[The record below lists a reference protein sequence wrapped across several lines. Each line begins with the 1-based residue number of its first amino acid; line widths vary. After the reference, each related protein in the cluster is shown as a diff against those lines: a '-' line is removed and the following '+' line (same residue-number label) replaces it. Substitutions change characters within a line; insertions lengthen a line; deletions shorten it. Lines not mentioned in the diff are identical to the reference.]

1 MIINE
6 LPLLGFTLL
15 MQVSVGLTVLFNA
28 FIFWPAFNSRG
39 KISKSLISIPLI
51 ALGFGLIAAILS
63 FLHIGEPLNIIRS
76 TSTELSRLR
85 FEILFVVIYL
95 IILVVFLV
103 FAISTKSTWRRI
115 QKILLDLCSISG
127 LALIISMSGLYAQ
140 DSYPIWNTI
149 YTPLSFFGTTFLLG
163 SILLLLLI
171 SKTGSFSSQRALAG
185 ISALIVL
192 YLLVLLPLII
202 NNLDN
207 MSIGGQDSLGV
218 FFDDLLWIFYGRIL
232 LLLITL
238 GTLFRSLFVISS
250 TMTKCS
256 VLLWPLSIALIAAF
270 AAELGGRILFF
281 TIGNTAPGL

>member
-51 ALGFGLIAAILS
+51 AFGFGLIAAILS
-63 FLHIGEPLNIIRS
+63 FLHIGEPLSIIKS
-76 TSTELSRLR
+76 TSTELSHLR
-85 FEILFVVIYL
+85 FEILCVVIYL
-95 IILVVFLV
+95 ITLAVFLV
-103 FAISTKSTWRRI
+103 FTSSTKSSWRRI

-127 LALIISMSGLYAQ
+127 LALIISMSGLYMQ
-140 DSYPIWNTI
+140 DPYPIWNTI

-185 ISALIVL
+185 ISAIIVL
-192 YLLVLLPLII
+192 YLLVLLPLMI

-207 MSIGGQDSLGV
+207 MNIGGQDSLSIV
-218 FFDDLLWIFYGRIL
+218 FHDLLWIFYGRIL

-238 GTLFRSLFVISS
+238 GTLFRSLFVIRS

-270 AAELGGRILFF
+270 VAELGGRILFF
-281 TIGNTAPGL
+281 TIGNTAPGI